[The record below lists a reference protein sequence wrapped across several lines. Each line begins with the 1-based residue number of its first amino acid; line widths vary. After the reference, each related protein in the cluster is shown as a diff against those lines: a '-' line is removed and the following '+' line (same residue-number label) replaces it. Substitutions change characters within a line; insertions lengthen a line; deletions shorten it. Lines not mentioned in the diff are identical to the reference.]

1 MKEEV
6 FDLLVDFHLGLIRA
20 KPKQENVI
28 KAWRKLTEGE
38 EIGSVRTDR
47 LENALLARMSD
58 LMVFHNGDWNKKV
71 EVYNKNYKAKHNP
84 NVFDAL
90 KLVLHSNEKIGT
102 ATATCGVNFQS
113 VKVLK
118 PRFERYMNFS
128 VRLDDLLN
136 GKDKLKQ
143 QD

>member
-1 MKEEV
+1 MKTEV
-6 FDLLVDFHLGLIRA
+6 FQLLLDFHLGLIRA
-20 KPKQENVI
+20 KPKAYNINKAAVMLI
-28 KAWRKLTEGE
+28 KGA

-47 LENALLARMSD
+47 LENSLLARMSD
-58 LMVFHNGDWNKKV
+58 LMAFHNGDWNKKV

-102 ATATCGVNFQS
+102 ATAICGVNFQS

-118 PRFERYMNFS
+118 PRFERYIDFS

-136 GKDKLKQ
+136 GEKGSSTI
-143 QD
+143 

>member
-20 KPKQENVI
+20 KPKQENII
-28 KAWRKLTEGE
+28 KAWCKLTEGA
-38 EIGSVRTDR
+38 EIGSARTDR

-58 LMVFHNGDWNKKV
+58 LVSFYNGDWAHKCK
-71 EVYNKNYKAKHNP
+71 VYNKNYTTNP
-84 NVFDAL
+84 SSAVFDAL
-90 KLVLHSNEKIGT
+90 KFVLYSGEKIGT
-102 ATATCGVNFQS
+102 ATASCGVNFQS

-118 PRFERYMNFS
+118 PRFERYMDFS

-136 GKDKLKQ
+136 GGE
-143 QD
+143 